1 MYWLENWA
9 RTIARAG
16 DVRCRASLGGEAAAR
31 EPACPQTDEQSSPLL
46 EGELYLIAWLPWLA
60 PTLGYVLDGVGLRSD
75 DKHKRQVPHM
85 SAACP
90 AQLLSWTRCDR
101 SGGRVA
107 LIPELT
113 DRKPQWSA
121 QRKIVDSGRST
132 RSSLFGLESQIRL
145 ITHVEPGL

>member
-60 PTLGYVLDGVGLRSD
+60 PTLGYVLDGVGLNSD

-90 AQLLSWTRCDR
+90 AQLLNWTRCDAF
-101 SGGRVA
+101 GGRVELRA
-107 LIPELT
+107 KLT
-113 DRKPQWSA
+113 DRKPQWRA
-121 QRKIVDSGRST
+121 RGRTADSGRST